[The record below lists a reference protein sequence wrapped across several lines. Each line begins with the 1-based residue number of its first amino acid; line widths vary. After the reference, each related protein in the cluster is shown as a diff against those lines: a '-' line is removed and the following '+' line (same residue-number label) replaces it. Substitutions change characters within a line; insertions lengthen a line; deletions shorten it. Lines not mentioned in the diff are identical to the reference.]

1 MDYMKYRLLAVA
13 NDCHTSFHKE
23 MCTPCDLFEVFIRFN
38 GSIYLIPYR
47 TRYITHFLG
56 STMTFIADFLN
67 KRGVSWEVVN
77 FGGSV
82 AISLLND

>member
-1 MDYMKYRLLAVA
+1 MAKSNSQLLAVA

-23 MCTPCDLFEVFIRFN
+23 MCTPCDLFEVYIRFN

-67 KRGVSWEVVN
+67 KRGVSWKVIN

-82 AISLLND
+82 AVELLYE